1 MENTER
7 EGAFATVQREGCY
20 EPIVCE
26 CSVDHVLPD
35 YMPEIRRILRV
46 EARPHKGG
54 KYVDGEKVEFTGTVA
69 YTLLYTDGEGKLSSV
84 TLTADYS
91 YFCPYRSE
99 GEASAYS
106 DTRIENTVCRLAG
119 PRKISLKSVLKSRVH
134 LLLTEELPT
143 LRGAEGVE
151 LLPFHTSCRRIVSS
165 EGYAI
170 SLTDALTVE
179 SASAEELRPLLS
191 DARLAVREV
200 KVDEGSV
207 RVRGEAFVRLLLA
220 KEDGAPLS
228 YPCRIPFDEE
238 MAVEGASPTETVLVD
253 GQIASIDLS
262 ISESEGGAAV
272 ELSCDGE
279 LSFLRITELPIEGV
293 RDAYNPLYPTRI
305 EERGIPLCRIPGCF
319 TGIFS
324 VGGKGAMPE
333 EAVVSI
339 PDGEGSVASARIET
353 ENARAVLLGEIKARL
368 LLENAARGE
377 EASGGFSAYEHTF
390 PFRIETDIHLSEGE
404 APRFDLA
411 CEVLYL
417 RPRVDRD
424 GIVIDAEISVK
435 VLAYCEEN
443 FTFVSGIE
451 TDGENPY
458 PRRADEIAVLYPE
471 EGESLWSLSKRVHRS
486 PTALCGLNGIEPP
499 LGEDLAAPHSLHGVG
514 YLLVW

>member
-20 EPIVCE
+20 EPIVTE

-69 YTLLYTDGEGKLSSV
+69 YTLLYTDGEGRLSSV
-84 TLTADYS
+84 PLTADYS
-91 YFCPYRSE
+91 FFCPYRSE
-99 GEASAYS
+99 KEPTAYS
-106 DTRIENTVCRLAG
+106 DTRIESTLCRLTG

-134 LLLTEELPT
+134 LLLPEELPVLT
-143 LRGAEGVE
+143 KEDGVE
-151 LLPFHTSCRRIVSS
+151 LLPFHTSCRRTVPS

-170 SLTDALTVE
+170 SLTDTLTVE
-179 SASAEELRPLLS
+179 GASAEELRPLLS

-220 KEDGAPLS
+220 REDGAPLS

-238 MAVEGASPTETVLVD
+238 MAVEGASVAETVLAD
-253 GQIASIDLS
+253 GQITSIDLAV
-262 ISESEGGAAV
+262 SEGEGGATV

-279 LSFLRITELPIEGV
+279 LSFLRIAELPIEGIA
-293 RDAYNPLYPTRI
+293 DAYSPLYPTRLT
-305 EERGIPLCRIPGCF
+305 ERGIPLCRILGCF

-324 VGGKGAMPE
+324 VGGRGTLPE
-333 EAVVSI
+333 ETVVSI
-339 PDGEGSVASARIET
+339 PDGEGSVSSARIEV
-353 ENARAVLLGEIKARL
+353 ENGRAVLLGEIKARL
-368 LLENAARGE
+368 LLENAHSGE
-377 EASGGFSAYEHTF
+377 DTAAGFSAYEHSF
-390 PFRIETDIHLSEGE
+390 PFRIETDIRLLEGE
-404 APRFDLA
+404 TPRFDLS

-417 RPRVDRD
+417 RPRVERD
-424 GIVIDAEISVK
+424 SIATDAEISVK
-435 VLAYCEEN
+435 ILGYCEEN

-451 TDGENPY
+451 FDRESPY

-471 EGESLWSLSKRVHRS
+471 EGESLWSLGKRVHRS
-486 PTALCGLNGIEPP
+486 PEALCLLNGIELPM
-499 LGEDLAAPHSLHGVG
+499 GEDLAAPHSLHGVG